1 MSFRIGGKINISSE
15 FIPILIKPNEKRCL
29 QVSVK
34 PGAQWQDVC
43 GTSDLDCFGVTECNY
58 LNCGGAGMDAM
69 DDKCRIS
76 FDRTL
81 WNVISLGEN
90 MTWLFKF

>member
-1 MSFRIGGKINISSE
+1 MIFGTGDKINISSK
-15 FIPILIKPNEKRCL
+15 FIPTLIKPNEKRCL

-43 GTSDLDCFGVTECNY
+43 GTSDLDCFGVTACNY
-58 LNCGGAGMDAM
+58 LNCGGTGMHDM
-69 DDKCRIS
+69 DDKCRIP

-81 WNVISLGEN
+81 
-90 MTWLFKF
+90 